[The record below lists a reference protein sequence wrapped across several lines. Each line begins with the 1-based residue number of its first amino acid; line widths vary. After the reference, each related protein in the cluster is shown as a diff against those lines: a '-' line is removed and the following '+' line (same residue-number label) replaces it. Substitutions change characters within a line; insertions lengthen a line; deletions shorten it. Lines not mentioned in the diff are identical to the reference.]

1 MKRKTFLCAVLLA
14 AYPAALASADV
25 FFDRASF
32 DAAWPG
38 LPLLDFEGIAPA
50 GDIIEPTPQ
59 PWAPSVF
66 FSDPAGDASSV
77 AIADSGFFF
86 ATPTDALFMDLF
98 AVPLLATFDP
108 KVIAVGFDVAIGFGG
123 LSATVEVFS
132 SGGDLLAS
140 ETFDTASETVFTTFI
155 GFSGFGDIGS
165 VLITPGGG
173 GFVLIDNFA
182 YGIPMPGTIALLC
195 VAGCFGRR
203 RRRQ

>member
-1 MKRKTFLCAVLLA
+1 MKRRIFLFAVVLA
-14 AYPAALASADV
+14 AYPATLASADV

-32 DAAWPG
+32 DLANPG
-38 LPLLDFEGIAPA
+38 LPVLDFEGIAPK
-50 GDIIEPTPQ
+50 GGFIEPAPQ
-59 PWAPSVF
+59 RWAPSVF
-66 FSDPAGDASSV
+66 FSDPAGDASSI

-86 ATPTDALFMDLF
+86 GTPTDALFMDLF
-98 AVPLLATFDP
+98 GAPLLATFDP

-123 LSATVEVFS
+123 LGATVEVFS
-132 SGGDLLAS
+132 SGGGLLAS
-140 ETFDTASETVFTTFI
+140 ETFDTESETVFTTFI
-155 GFSGFGDIGS
+155 GFSGLGDIGS

-203 RRRQ
+203 RRHQ